1 MFLVPCVNSIVSEDG
16 STIVKDDIEKESE
29 DSEYH
34 GKDKLEAKIT
44 EMALDHTILVWLEIC
59 NIVMFSK
66 NARNFFRKQTP
77 CLQLGCFLNFV
88 KSNLKCSLTVS

>member
-1 MFLVPCVNSIVSEDG
+1 MFLVPCVNSIVSEDD
-16 STIVKDDIEKESE
+16 STIVKDDMENESE
-29 DSEYH
+29 DSD
-34 GKDKLEAKIT
+34 KLDKLEAIIP
-44 EMALDHTILVWLEIC
+44 EMALDHTILVWLKIC

-77 CLQLGCFLNFV
+77 CLQLGCFLNCV